1 MQNYKTSQVGG
12 RASQVGG
19 IAQIVKENKRIIELS
34 GMAVIRL
41 RWRQQQVV

>member
-1 MQNYKTSQVGG
+1 MQSYKTSQVGG

-19 IAQIVKENKRIIELS
+19 LAQIVKENKRIIELS